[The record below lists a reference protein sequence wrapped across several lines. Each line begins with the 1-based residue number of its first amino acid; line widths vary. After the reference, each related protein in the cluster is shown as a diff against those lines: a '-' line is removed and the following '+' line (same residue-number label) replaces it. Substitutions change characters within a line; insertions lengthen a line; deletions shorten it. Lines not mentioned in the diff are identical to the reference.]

1 MKPECLLNMQIY
13 EFLQV
18 EEENREKATES
29 QKLSFGGTYIK
40 FVCCHGNLINNKQT
54 IDSICFV

>member
-1 MKPECLLNMQIY
+1 MKPECFWNVQIY

-18 EEENREKATES
+18 DEENWEKATES

-40 FVCCHGNLINNKQT
+40 FACCHGNVINDKQT